1 MSNVSTQIRRDWYYF
16 IRGIARLAASEKDN
30 PATTNRQLKMQK
42 YAVNQQ
48 LIETLL
54 AWVNS
59 GEIAIPEIQ
68 RPFVWDSSKVRD
80 LMDSLYQGYPIGYVI
95 AWRNPNVRLKDGSLS
110 EGKKILI
117 DGQQRVT
124 ALTAAILGQ
133 YVVNKT
139 YERVKIKIAFH
150 PIDERFEVQNP
161 AILKDKTWL
170 PDISQAINGDLFEIA
185 DQYFELNPDVDKRQ
199 VRNAFSNLMNI
210 PKKQIGIIELAAD
223 LDIET
228 VTEIFI
234 RINSKGVVLSQADF
248 AMSKIASNTEY
259 NGNELRKSIDY
270 FCHLAIAPEFYKHI
284 VDNDKEFASTEFF
297 RKMQWLKT
305 ENEDLYDPDYNDLIR
320 VAFTTQFNRGRLSD
334 LVSLLSGRNFET
346 RTYEDAIAE
355 QSFATLKTGVN
366 NFINETNFKRFL
378 MIIKSAGFISPKLI
392 RSQNAIN
399 FAYIVYLK
407 LKDLGVNSVSIESY
421 VRRWLVYSIL
431 TGRYSGSPESVFDYD
446 IKQISQKPFDEYLK
460 EKEEGELSDAFWNS
474 SLPQSLDTSVASSP
488 YFHVFL
494 ASQVKS
500 NDRGF
505 LSKDVL
511 VGDLISLRG
520 DIHHLFPKDYLKKN
534 GLDSSKYNQIANY
547 VYMQSEINIKV
558 GNKPPKD
565 YFEVITNQ
573 IQENDKQLSGL
584 STQQELLENLKM
596 NAVPS
601 EIIQMSIDDYNDF
614 LTARRKLMATK
625 IKEYYHSL

>member
-1 MSNVSTQIRRDWYYF
+1 
-16 IRGIARLAASEKDN
+16 
-30 PATTNRQLKMQK
+30 
-42 YAVNQQ
+42 
-48 LIETLL
+48 L

-80 LMDSLYQGYPIGYVI
+80 LMDSLYQGFPIGYVI

-124 ALTAAILGQ
+124 ALTASILGQ
-133 YVVNKT
+133 YVINKT

-170 PDISQAINGDLFEIA
+170 PDISQAINGDLFEMA
-185 DQYFELNPDVDKRQ
+185 DQYFELNPEVDKKQ
-199 VRNAFSNLMNI
+199 VRAAFSNLMNI
-210 PKKQIGIIELAAD
+210 PKKQIGIIELAAE

-259 NGNELRKSIDY
+259 NGNELRKAIDY
-270 FCHLAIAPEFYKHI
+270 FCHLCLSPEFYKHI
-284 VDNDKEFASTEFF
+284 VDNDKEFAASDFF
-297 RKMQWLKT
+297 QKMQWLKT

-346 RTYEDAIAE
+346 RTYEDSIAE
-355 QSFATLKTGVN
+355 ASFASLKAGVL

-407 LKDLGVNSVSIESY
+407 LKELGVNSVAIESY

-431 TGRYSGSPESVFDYD
+431 TGRYSSGSPESVFDFD
-446 IKQISQKPFDEYLK
+446 IKQISTKPFEQYLQ
-460 EKEEGELSDAFWNS
+460 EKEEGDLSDAFWNA

-494 ASQVKS
+494 AAQVKA

-505 LSKDVL
+505 LSKDVV

-520 DIHHLFPKDYLKKN
+520 DIHHLFPKDYLKKH
-534 GLDSSKYNQIANY
+534 GLDRSKYNQIANY

-565 YFEVITNQ
+565 YFELITTQ
-573 IQENDKQLSGL
+573 MLENNKQVSGL
-584 STQQELLENLKM
+584 SSHQDLADNLEM
-596 NAVPS
+596 NAVPTD
-601 EIIQMSIDDYNDF
+601 IMRMSIEDYNEF
-614 LTARRKLMATK
+614 LIARRKLMASK
-625 IKEYYHSL
+625 IRDYYHSL

>member
-1 MSNVSTQIRRDWYYF
+1 
-16 IRGIARLAASEKDN
+16 
-30 PATTNRQLKMQK
+30 MQK
-42 YAVNQQ
+42 YSVNQH
-48 LIETLL
+48 LIETVL

-124 ALTAAILGQ
+124 ALTAAVLGH
-133 YVVNKT
+133 YVINKT
-139 YERVKIKIAFH
+139 YQRVKIKIAFN
-150 PIDERFEVQNP
+150 PITEKFEVQNP

-170 PDISQAINGDLFEIA
+170 HDVSEVFNGSVSLLSLVRDYLKSNSDA
-185 DQYFELNPDVDKRQ
+185 DENNIEK
-199 VRNAFSNLMNI
+199 AFTKLVNI
-210 PKKQIGIIELAAD
+210 PKKQIGLIELSPD

-259 NGNELRKSIDY
+259 GGNELRKAIDY

-284 VDNDKEFASTEFF
+284 VDNDKEFAKTDYFQ
-297 RKMQWLKT
+297 KMQWMKT

-320 VAFTTQFNRGRLSD
+320 VAFTSQFNRGRLSD
-334 LVSLLSGRNFET
+334 LVSLLSGRNFEA
-346 RTYEDAIAE
+346 RTFEEAIAE
-355 QSFATLKTGVN
+355 QSFTTLKTGVN
-366 NFINETNFKRFL
+366 NFVNETNFKRFL

-407 LKDLGVNSVSIESY
+407 LKELKVNSVLIESY

-431 TGRYSGSPESVFDYD
+431 TGRYSGSPESSFDFD

-460 EKEEGELSDAFWNS
+460 EKEDGELSDAFWNA

-494 ASQVKS
+494 ASQVKA

-511 VGDLISLRG
+511 VSDLISLRG

-534 GLDSSKYNQIANY
+534 GLDQSKYNQIANY

-558 GNKPPKD
+558 GNNPPKD
-565 YFEVITNQ
+565 YFKIVSSQ
-573 IQENDKQLSGL
+573 MVENNRLVSGL
-584 STQQELLENLKM
+584 TTNQELLDNLEM
-596 NAVPS
+596 NSVPK
-601 EIIQMSIDDYNDF
+601 EIIEMSIDNYNEF
-614 LTARRKLMATK
+614 LTLRRKLMATK
-625 IKEYYHSL
+625 IKEYYLSL

>member
-1 MSNVSTQIRRDWYYF
+1 
-16 IRGIARLAASEKDN
+16 
-30 PATTNRQLKMQK
+30 MQK
-42 YAVNQQ
+42 YSVNQQ
-48 LIETLL
+48 LIETIL

-59 GEIAIPEIQ
+59 REIAIPEIQ
-68 RPFVWDSSKVRD
+68 RPFVWDGSKVRD

-110 EGKKILI
+110 EGKKVLI

-133 YVVNKT
+133 YVINKT
-139 YERVKIKIAFH
+139 YQRVKIKIAFH

-170 PDISQAINGDLFEIA
+170 HDISEVINGSVLKVVREYLKLNLDA
-185 DQYFELNPDVDKRQ
+185 DEEHIER
-199 VRNAFSNLMNI
+199 AITNLVNI
-210 PKKQIGIIELAAD
+210 PKKQIGLIELSPD

-248 AMSKIASNTEY
+248 AMSKIAADTEY
-259 NGNELRKSIDY
+259 GGNELRKAIDY

-284 VDNDKEFASTEFF
+284 VDNDKEFAKTDFF
-297 RKMQWLKT
+297 QKMQWLKT

-320 VAFTTQFNRGRLSD
+320 VAFTSQFNRGRLSD

-346 RTYEDAIAE
+346 RTFEAEIAQ
-355 QSFATLKTGVN
+355 QSFSKLKNGVL

-378 MIIKSAGFISPKLI
+378 MILKSAGFISPKLI

-399 FAYIVYLK
+399 FAYIIYLK
-407 LKDLGVNSVSIESY
+407 LKELGVNAVSLESY

-431 TGRYSGSPESVFDYD
+431 TGRYSGSPESTFDFD
-446 IKQISQKPFDEYLK
+446 IKQISHKPFDEILK
-460 EKEEGELSDAFWNS
+460 EREEAELSEAYWNA

-488 YFHVFL
+488 YFHIFL
-494 ASQVKS
+494 AAQVKA

-511 VGDLISLRG
+511 VSDMISLRG
-520 DIHHLFPKDYLKKN
+520 DIHHLFPKDYLKKH
-534 GLDSSKYNQIANY
+534 GLDRSRYNQIANY

-565 YFEVITNQ
+565 YFELIKIQ
-573 IQENDKQLSGL
+573 IQENNRQISGL
-584 STQQELLENLKM
+584 STEEYLSDNLKM
-596 NAVPS
+596 NCVPK
-601 EIIQMSIDDYNDF
+601 ELIEMGIDDYQGF
-614 LTARRKLMATK
+614 LNLRRKLMATK
-625 IKEYYHSL
+625 MKEYYFAL

>member
-1 MSNVSTQIRRDWYYF
+1 
-16 IRGIARLAASEKDN
+16 
-30 PATTNRQLKMQK
+30 MQK
-42 YAVNQQ
+42 YSVNQH

-54 AWVNS
+54 AWVKS

-95 AWRNPNVRLKDGSLS
+95 AWRNPNVRLKDGTLS

-124 ALTAAILGQ
+124 ALTAAILDQ
-133 YVVNKT
+133 YVINKT

-150 PIDERFEVQNP
+150 PTDERFEVQNP

-170 PDISQAINGDLFEIA
+170 PDISKAINGDLFEIA
-185 DQYFELNPDVDKRQ
+185 EDYFKLNPDVDKKQ
-199 VRNAFSNLMNI
+199 VRNALSNLVNI
-210 PKKQIGIIELAAD
+210 PKKQIGLIELAPD

-259 NGNELRKSIDY
+259 NGNELRKAIDY
-270 FCHLAIAPEFYKHI
+270 FCHLAIAPEFYKYI
-284 VDNDKEFASTEFF
+284 VENDKEFSKTDYFQ
-297 RKMQWLKT
+297 KMQWLKT
-305 ENEDLYDPDYNDLIR
+305 EKEDLYDPDYTDLIR
-320 VAFTTQFNRGRLSD
+320 VAFTSQFNRGRLSD

-346 RTYEDAIAE
+346 RTFEDTIAE
-355 QSFATLKTGVN
+355 QSYATLKNGVN
-366 NFINETNFKRFL
+366 NFINETNYKRFL
-378 MIIKSAGFISPKLI
+378 MIIKSAGFISPKLM

-399 FAYIVYLK
+399 FAYVVYLK
-407 LKDLGVNSVSIESY
+407 LKELGVNSVSIESY

-460 EKEEGELSDAFWNS
+460 EKEDGELSDAFWNA

-494 ASQVKS
+494 ASQVKA

-511 VGDLISLRG
+511 VSDLISLRG
-520 DIHHLFPKDYLKKN
+520 DIHHLFPKDFLRKN
-534 GLDSSKYNQIANY
+534 GMERGKYNQIANY

-558 GNKPPKD
+558 GSKSPKD
-565 YFEVITNQ
+565 YFSVIVEQMVNQKLNVSGISTN
-573 IQENDKQLSGL
+573 K
-584 STQQELLENLKM
+584 ELTDNLKM
-596 NAVPS
+596 NCVPE
-601 EIIQMSIDDYNDF
+601 EIMSMNAEDYSDF
-614 LTARRKLMATK
+614 LNLRRKLMSSK
-625 IKEYYHSL
+625 IRDYYFSL

>member
-1 MSNVSTQIRRDWYYF
+1 
-16 IRGIARLAASEKDN
+16 
-30 PATTNRQLKMQK
+30 MQK

-48 LIETLL
+48 LIEILL

-68 RPFVWDSSKVRD
+68 RPFVWDGSKVRD
-80 LMDSLYQGYPIGYVI
+80 LMDSLYKGYPIGYVI

-139 YERVKIKIAFH
+139 YQRVRIKIAFH

-185 DQYFELNPDVDKRQ
+185 DQYFELNPNIDKKQ

-259 NGNELRKSIDY
+259 NGNELRKAIDY
-270 FCHLAIAPEFYKHI
+270 FCHLATAPEFYKHI
-284 VDNDKEFASTEFF
+284 VENDKDFAETEFF
-297 RKMQWLKT
+297 QKMKWLKT

-320 VAFTTQFNRGRLSD
+320 VAFTTQFSRGRLSD

-355 QSFATLKTGVN
+355 TSFATLKAGVN

-378 MIIKSAGFISPKLI
+378 MIIKSAGFISTKLI

-407 LKDLGVNSVSIESY
+407 LKELGVNSVSIESH

-431 TGRYSGSPESVFDYD
+431 TGRYSGSPESVFDFD

-460 EKEEGELSDAFWNS
+460 EKEEGELSDAFWNA

-494 ASQVKS
+494 ASQVKA

-511 VGDLISLRG
+511 VSDLISLRG

-534 GLDSSKYNQIANY
+534 GLDRSKYNQIANY
-547 VYMQSEINIKV
+547 VYMQSETNIKV

-565 YFEVITNQ
+565 YFETVKEQMLDNTKKI
-573 IQENDKQLSGL
+573 SGL
-584 STQQELLENLKM
+584 ATEQQLLDNLKM
-596 NAVPS
+596 NAIPE
-601 EIIQMSIDDYNDF
+601 EIMNMSIDNYNEF
-614 LTARRKLMATK
+614 LTMRRKLMV
-625 IKEYYHSL
+625 IKMKDYYHSL

>member
-1 MSNVSTQIRRDWYYF
+1 
-16 IRGIARLAASEKDN
+16 
-30 PATTNRQLKMQK
+30 MQK

-48 LIETLL
+48 LIETVL
-54 AWVNS
+54 AWVKS

-80 LMDSLYQGYPIGYVI
+80 LLDSLYQGYPVGYVI

-133 YVVNKT
+133 YVINKN

-150 PIDERFEVQNP
+150 PIDEKFEVQNP

-185 DQYFELNPDVDKRQ
+185 DQYFELNPDVDKKQ

-223 LDIET
+223 LEIET

-259 NGNELRKSIDY
+259 NGNELRKAIDY
-270 FCHLAIAPEFYKHI
+270 FCHLCIAPEFYKHI
-284 VDNDKEFASTEFF
+284 IDNDKEFVKTDYFQ
-297 RKMQWLKT
+297 KLQWLKT

-320 VAFTTQFNRGRLSD
+320 VAFTSKFNRGRLSD

-346 RTYEDAIAE
+346 RTYEDSIAE
-355 QSFATLKTGVN
+355 QSFAILKTGVN
-366 NFINETNFKRFL
+366 SFINETNFKRFL

-407 LKDLGVNSVSIESY
+407 LKELGVNSVAVESC

-431 TGRYSGSPESVFDYD
+431 TGRYSGSPESAFDFD
-446 IKQISQKPFDEYLK
+446 IKQISHKPI
-460 EKEEGELSDAFWNS
+460 EEILREREEAELSEAFWNA
-474 SLPQSLDTSVASSP
+474 SLPQSLNSSVASSP

-494 ASQVKS
+494 ASQVKA

-511 VGDLISLRG
+511 VSDLISLRG

-534 GLDSSKYNQIANY
+534 GLDRSKYNQIANY

-558 GNKPPKD
+558 GNKPPKN
-565 YFEVITNQ
+565 YFEIVKAQMLNSSQ
-573 IQENDKQLSGL
+573 QVSGL
-584 STQQELLENLKM
+584 STEQQLLDNLKM
-596 NAVPS
+596 NCVPT
-601 EIIQMSIDDYNDF
+601 EIQQMGIDDYNDF
-614 LTARRKLMATK
+614 LILRRKLMAIK